1 MKKIL
6 FGIIIGTTLIT
17 LISAGIENYVVGKQ
31 TAHAERF
38 QNVYVFTDSKPVM
51 EYEYLGTI
59 KGVMTLTGQY
69 QPVRDGLI
77 KKAKKEYPGCEGVIL
92 HLVDGGIDKA
102 DVIRVY

>member
-1 MKKIL
+1 MKKQVLFFISGIL
-6 FGIIIGTTLIT
+6 LMF
-17 LISAGIENYVVGKQ
+17 LISSGYENYVVSKQ

-102 DVIRVY
+102 DVIKFK